1 MKATLKDVMQIMN
14 EIAPVKMAEDWDN
27 VGLMLGRVDKIIRR
41 ILVALDVSPEVV
53 QQAID
58 GHYDLIISHHPL
70 IFKPI
75 TCLSNLEWRQKLI
88 LTLAEHNIAVY
99 SAHTNLDSVSGGVND
114 MLAKAL
120 DLEDYDILD
129 DESSIG
135 RIGAVKPISLE
146 QFAASV
152 KNSLKAD
159 YIVVGNAGKG
169 VHRVAICGGAGAD
182 FIEIALA
189 KGADTMVTGD
199 VKYHEAQRAVFSGM
213 NIIDAGHQA
222 TERIVLESLADR
234 LSLHFT
240 ERNWNIAISLAKE
253 SLLFK
258 HI

>member
-14 EIAPVKMAEDWDN
+14 EIAPAQMAEDWDN

-41 ILVALDVSPEVV
+41 ILVALDVTPEVV
-53 QQAID
+53 QQAIA
-58 GHYDLIISHHPL
+58 GNYDLIISHHPL

-75 TCLSNLEWRQKLI
+75 RCLTNLDWQQKLI
-88 LTLAEHNIAVY
+88 LTLAEHNIAVF

-114 MLAKAL
+114 LLAKAL
-120 DLEDYDILD
+120 GIEDYDILD
-129 DESSIG
+129 EASSIG
-135 RIGAVKPISLE
+135 RIGTVNPTSIE
-146 QFAASV
+146 QFAAAV
-152 KNSLKAD
+152 KTGLKAD
-159 YIVVGNAGKG
+159 YVVVGNAGKG
-169 VHRVAICGGAGAD
+169 VHKVAICGGAGAD
-182 FIEIALA
+182 FIETAIA
-189 KGADTMVTGD
+189 KGADTMVTAD
-199 VKYHEAQRAVFSGM
+199 VKYHEAQRAIFGGM

-240 ERNWNIAISLAKE
+240 EKNWNIAIFLAKE